1 MDKYNLIAVGG
12 STHTINP
19 GGWTL
24 GGGHGP
30 ISRML
35 GLGIDQGLEFTM
47 VTADGS
53 IATVTATGENL

>member
-12 STHTINP
+12 STHTISP

-35 GLGIDQGLEFTM
+35 GLGIDQVLEFTM

-53 IATVTATGENL
+53 TATVTATGEN